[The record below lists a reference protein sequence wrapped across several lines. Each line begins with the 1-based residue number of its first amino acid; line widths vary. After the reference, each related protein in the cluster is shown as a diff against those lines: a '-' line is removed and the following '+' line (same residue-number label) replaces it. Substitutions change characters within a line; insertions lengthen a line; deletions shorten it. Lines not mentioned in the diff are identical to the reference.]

1 MGTRIPR
8 FDLGQTVI
16 TRKALRLLRQEE
28 VIAALGSHVVGDWG
42 ELSPRSAG
50 NERAIADPGP
60 VVSVHESHTS
70 GTHFY
75 VVTAADR
82 SQTTVFLPGSGHRPP
97 SPHWRSPSQSRAR
110 L

>member
-1 MGTRIPR
+1 METRIPR
-8 FDLGQTVI
+8 FDLGQMVI
-16 TRKALRLLRQEE
+16 TRKALRLHRQEE

-42 ELSPRSAG
+42 ELSPALRAG

-60 VVSVHESHTS
+60 VVSVHESRVA

-82 SQTTVFLPGSGHRPP
+82 SQTTVFL
-97 SPHWRSPSQSRAR
+97 SRERA
-110 L
+110 

>member
-1 MGTRIPR
+1 METRIPR

-42 ELSPRSAG
+42 DLSPALRKG
-50 NERAIADPGP
+50 NEQAIGDPGP
-60 VVSVHESHTS
+60 VISVHESHAA
-70 GTHFY
+70 GTRFY

-82 SQTTVFLPGSGHRPP
+82 SQTTVFLSGE
-97 SPHWRSPSQSRAR
+97 RA
-110 L
+110 